1 MILPGLYRIDAW
13 KLLHIIFFVIF
24 LNFVKYKKD
33 YKNIFYYYLWKT
45 IIYLLYLWL
54 FIFWPICLR
63 SFFQIVYFGFQLYS
77 WNSFIE
83 FAKEKISRNVLFG
96 CWKFNAIWFI
106 LGKII
111 FVKIGYFGLMYFFHS
126 WNNFI
131 VIARWKI
138 PRKVPLSLNN
148 WVSRF
153 LLSYQ
158 EMFHLVVMDLHQ
170 NKELKHVSF
179 TSLV

>member
-1 MILPGLYRIDAW
+1 MKNNYLF
-13 KLLHIIFFVIF
+13 IIFM
-24 LNFVKYKKD
+24 
-33 YKNIFYYYLWKT
+33 
-45 IIYLLYLWL
+45 IIYFLTHLSSIL
-54 FIFWPICLR
+54 F
-63 SFFQIVYFGFQLYS
+63 IVYFGFQLYS